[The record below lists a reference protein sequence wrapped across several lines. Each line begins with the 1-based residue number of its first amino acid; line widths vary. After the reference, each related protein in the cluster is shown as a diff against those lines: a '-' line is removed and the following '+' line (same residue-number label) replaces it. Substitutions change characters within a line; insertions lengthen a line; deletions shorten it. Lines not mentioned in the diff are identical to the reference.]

1 MTNNKEADSQMQ
13 RTVCRDVCREHM
25 YVENVCMYVE
35 NRCREPMRK
44 WEKGRGHIQ
53 VGILEMQSIMC
64 EINYKDILY
73 NTGSIANFL

>member
-1 MTNNKEADSQMQ
+1 MLSWRLNKKNHGKLMTNNKEADSQMQ

-35 NRCREPMRK
+35 NRCREPVRK

-53 VGILEMQSIMC
+53 VGI
-64 EINYKDILY
+64 
-73 NTGSIANFL
+73 

>member
-35 NRCREPMRK
+35 NRCREPVRK
-44 WEKGRGHIQ
+44 WERGRGHIQ
-53 VGILEMQSIMC
+53 VGI
-64 EINYKDILY
+64 
-73 NTGSIANFL
+73 